1 MQIII
6 KDTSSKSLRS
16 FRALHSAISKLNK
29 NVKLD
34 WGCRSSAAF
43 MGLSLP
49 RDMII
54 YLSAT
59 AKHDLLPSSPPS
71 VQMMRYGPRNK
82 KIQSFHQWQFYF
94 CGSLVSVHDH
104 GLFSLFAIGLDFF
117 IIKFTAA

>member
-54 YLSAT
+54 YLKRHRQT
-59 AKHDLLPSSPPS
+59 
-71 VQMMRYGPRNK
+71 
-82 KIQSFHQWQFYF
+82 
-94 CGSLVSVHDH
+94 
-104 GLFSLFAIGLDFF
+104 
-117 IIKFTAA
+117 

>member
-1 MQIII
+1 MFAKFGFYGGTWGYLIDSHRIGKAALVFQYEKPIGHFKTAFSKYIFMQIII

-54 YLSAT
+54 YLKRHRQT
-59 AKHDLLPSSPPS
+59 
-71 VQMMRYGPRNK
+71 
-82 KIQSFHQWQFYF
+82 
-94 CGSLVSVHDH
+94 
-104 GLFSLFAIGLDFF
+104 
-117 IIKFTAA
+117 